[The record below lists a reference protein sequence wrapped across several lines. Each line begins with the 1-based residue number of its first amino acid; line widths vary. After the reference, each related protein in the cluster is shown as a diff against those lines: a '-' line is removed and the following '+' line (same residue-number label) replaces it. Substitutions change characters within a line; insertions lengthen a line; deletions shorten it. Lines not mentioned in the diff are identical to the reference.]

1 MTKIIIMIKVG
12 STIILTFRYCLIY
25 GVYLRKSIIGRLNSL
40 QTFFQ
45 HLLSAR
51 INNLEDKHDVVNTP
65 IIS

>member
-1 MTKIIIMIKVG
+1 MIKVG

-25 GVYLRKSIIGRLNSL
+25 GVHLRKSIIDSLNSL

-51 INNLEDKHDVVNTP
+51 INSLEDKHDVVNTP